1 MHHLFFAESSQSG
14 YEMHY
19 PLKKLPPQPIL
30 KLCISLAKKLAPGI
44 TISVHTDKQSFF
56 LGNMSVSKIV
66 RADRPGEEVDIT
78 SHNIKEDSTL
88 FGGEFAKDNITSRRR
103 RKILSDPAKLKEYK
117 FDTETVY
124 TFDFYEFIAD
134 ITSWSLPLGFAHL
147 DLETI
152 LGRQPIV
159 WVGKTDERYIWQGSL
174 IHKKILS
181 EQQSLAVVEDEDDD
195 LIED

>member
-1 MHHLFFAESSQSG
+1 MHILLFESSQSG

-56 LGNMSVSKIV
+56 VGNMSASKIV
-66 RADRPGEEVDIT
+66 RADKPGEEVDIT
-78 SHNIKEDSTL
+78 SHNIKEDCTL
-88 FGGEFAKDNITSRRR
+88 FGGEFANGNITSRRR
-103 RKILSDPAKLKEYK
+103 RKMLSDPAKLKEYK

-134 ITSWSLPLGFAHL
+134 ITSWSLPLGFVHL

-152 LGRQPIV
+152 LGKEPIV
-159 WVGKTDERYIWQGSL
+159 WVGKTGKRYIWQGSL

-181 EQQSLAVVEDEDDD
+181 DWQSPEVEEEDD

>member
-1 MHHLFFAESSQSG
+1 MCLLVVSSQSG

-56 LGNMSVSKIV
+56 LGNMSASKIV
-66 RADRPGEEVDIT
+66 RADKPGEEVDIT
-78 SHNIKEDSTL
+78 SHNIKEDCSL
-88 FGGEFAKDNITSRRR
+88 FGGEFANGNNITSRRR
-103 RKILSDPAKLKEYK
+103 RKILSDPAKLKQYK
-117 FDTETVY
+117 FDTQTVY

-134 ITSWSLPLGFAHL
+134 ITSWSLPLGFVHL

-159 WVGKTDERYIWQGSL
+159 WVGKTGERYIWQGSL

-181 EQQSLAVVEDEDDD
+181 DKQSTEDDD
-195 LIED
+195 NDLIKD

>member
-1 MHHLFFAESSQSG
+1 MIFFVESSQSG

-56 LGNMSVSKIV
+56 LGNMSASKVV
-66 RADRPGEEVDIT
+66 RADKPGEEVDIT
-78 SHNIKEDSTL
+78 SHNIEEDCTL
-88 FGGEFAKDNITSRRR
+88 FGGEFANGNISSRRR
-103 RKILSDPAKLKEYK
+103 RKILSDPVKLKQYK
-117 FDTETVY
+117 FDTKTIY

-134 ITSWSLPLGFAHL
+134 ITSWSLPLGFVHL

-152 LGRQPIV
+152 LGKQPIV
-159 WVGKTDERYIWQGSL
+159 WVGKTGERYIWQGSL

-181 EQQSLAVVEDEDDD
+181 DQQSQEEEEEDEEDD

>member
-1 MHHLFFAESSQSG
+1 
-14 YEMHY
+14 MHY

-56 LGNMSVSKIV
+56 LGNMSASKVV
-66 RADRPGEEVDIT
+66 RADKPGEEVDIT
-78 SHNIKEDSTL
+78 SHNIREDCTL
-88 FGGEFAKDNITSRRR
+88 FGGEFANGNISSHRR
-103 RKILSDPAKLKEYK
+103 RKILSDPAKLKDYK
-117 FDTETVY
+117 FDTQTVY

-134 ITSWSLPLGFAHL
+134 ITSWSLPLGFVHL

-152 LGRQPIV
+152 LGKQPIV
-159 WVGKTDERYIWQGSL
+159 WVGKTGERYIWQGSL

-181 EQQSLAVVEDEDDD
+181 DQQSLAVVEDEDDD